1 LKRPTAY
8 VDVRAFADEVQHD
21 KDIGA
26 SISLGSFRTEGML
39 VAPCSIKTLSAVANC
54 YGDELVARAGYV
66 CLKECRRVLLLRE
79 TQLHAV
85 TLS

>member
-1 LKRPTAY
+1 
-8 VDVRAFADEVQHD
+8 
-21 KDIGA
+21 
-26 SISLGSFRTEGML
+26 ML